1 MVSSVWVYSW
11 RSESEYA
18 VSRATGSDVMCA
30 EYAIAD
36 VVGDGDGQKK
46 GVQMV
51 FSCSRFALASKPR
64 TTSQNVTCGRQPP
77 QCTPLWPKYTSC
89 FYQTFFLHL
98 LPSNCVA

>member
-64 TTSQNVTCGRQPP
+64 TTSLAAGNLHSARHCGPS
-77 QCTPLWPKYTSC
+77 TPHVSTKLSSFTS
-89 FYQTFFLHL
+89 FHQT
-98 LPSNCVA
+98 V